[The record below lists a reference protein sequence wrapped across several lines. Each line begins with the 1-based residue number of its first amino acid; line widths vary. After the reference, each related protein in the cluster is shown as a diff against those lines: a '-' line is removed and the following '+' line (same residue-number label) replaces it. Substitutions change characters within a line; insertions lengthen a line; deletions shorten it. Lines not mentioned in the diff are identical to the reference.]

1 MPCLMASGQRA
12 SLGLKSLTAAKPFES
27 MRSLRRAVHFQR
39 HRMREIS
46 VRGSCASRLARFSC
60 EPLFLEIEFSLD
72 ATEDLIV
79 DLPPVSQA
87 DHRTALGLKSL
98 SLQLVR
104 GHRMIL
110 TRLVLCLLEAFG
122 DAADPC
128 FIVLAQVLG

>member
-1 MPCLMASGQRA
+1 
-12 SLGLKSLTAAKPFES
+12 
-27 MRSLRRAVHFQR
+27 
-39 HRMREIS
+39 MREIS

-110 TRLVLCLLEAFG
+110 TRLVLCLLEAFA